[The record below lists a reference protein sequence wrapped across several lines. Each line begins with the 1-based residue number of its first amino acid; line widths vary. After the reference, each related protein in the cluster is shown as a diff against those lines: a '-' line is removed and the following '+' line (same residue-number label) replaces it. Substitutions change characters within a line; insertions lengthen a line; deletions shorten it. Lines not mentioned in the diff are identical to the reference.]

1 MVKPAKTKK
10 VIDQAKADAFA
21 NMADSDIN
29 DNKPIAVNMDNKP
42 KRGNPRAKK
51 NKTVSFSIPIELD
64 EKIDGAI
71 EDLAQE
77 GMFGISR
84 SDVVVAALTAE
95 TMSNPEAISKEIKRV
110 KGIK

>member
-29 DNKPIAVNMDNKP
+29 DNKP

>member
-10 VIDQAKADAFA
+10 VIDQAKAAAFA
-21 NMADSDIN
+21 NMADSDVN
-29 DNKPIAVNMDNKP
+29 DNKPIAVNKP

-64 EKIDGAI
+64 EKIDEAI
-71 EDLAQE
+71 EELAQE

-95 TMSNPEAISKEIKRV
+95 TMSNSETISKEIKRV

>member
-1 MVKPAKTKK
+1 MVKPARTKK
-10 VIDQAKADAFA
+10 EIDQAKASAFA
-21 NMADSDIN
+21 NMADSDSN
-29 DNKPIAVNMDNKP
+29 DNEVNKP
-42 KRGNPRAKK
+42 KRGNPRTKK

-64 EKIDGAI
+64 EKIDKAI
-71 EDLAQE
+71 EELAQE

-95 TMSNPEAISKEIKRV
+95 TMSVPEAISKEIKRV